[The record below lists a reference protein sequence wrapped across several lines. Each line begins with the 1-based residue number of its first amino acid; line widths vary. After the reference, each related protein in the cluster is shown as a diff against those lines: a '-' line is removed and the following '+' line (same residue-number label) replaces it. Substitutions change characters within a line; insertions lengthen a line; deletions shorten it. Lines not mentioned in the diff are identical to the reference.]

1 MVCCVNIFIRIKSPV
16 SMSAVENLLG
26 KKSTHT
32 LLYVIFL
39 YFNQIRIFKLLPLF
53 NQKLHCLSEILA
65 VPLSRLVISSF
76 PYTPVHRC
84 IEVEP
89 EDIFRQSHRNQNSQK
104 KYSKNIQR
112 RKILE
117 ISCSSFNFLCL
128 GLKKK
133 TKPKNQP
140 NPQSFTFCSKTGLSA
155 SGPSE
160 THFWC
165 VVSSSKK
172 THGHFTWMRRIM
184 IGQNSMDSHHN
195 MEIYN
200 EI

>member
-1 MVCCVNIFIRIKSPV
+1 
-16 SMSAVENLLG
+16 MSAVENLLG

-133 TKPKNQP
+133 QNPKT
-140 NPQSFTFCSKTGLSA
+140 NPTHNLLLSA
-155 SGPSE
+155 VKQGYQPLAPLRLISD
-160 THFWC
+160 
-165 VVSSSKK
+165 V
-172 THGHFTWMRRIM
+172 
-184 IGQNSMDSHHN
+184 
-195 MEIYN
+195 
-200 EI
+200 